1 MPKITKDVKNKAD
14 INEKKKSTKSST
26 KSVSKTDKKSVSNSN
41 VKTKAKSNSK
51 DVKKA
56 TQRGNATTKKTPSKS
71 VAKKAVTKSVKK
83 RSSTKKTI
91 AATFI
96 PEYYDLSYRYNETT
110 VKLLAQTPNKLFVYW
125 DISDADRLFYTQQFG
140 HTFFDKTQPV
150 LLVYNETKGY
160 SFRVI
165 INDFANSW
173 YIPISD
179 DNCKYHIELGRISK
193 DEDFYIVDNYISI
206 TSSNKIDAPNGHV
219 LLNERPKQLC
229 FMNLKTQE
237 VTYKDISSLSIN
249 SSFQKSYDFY
259 QKLFG
264 DINIEFD
271 VMNNPSSDFKGF

>member
-1 MPKITKDVKNKAD
+1 MPRITKDVKNIPTKNSTKNKKNISKTDVKAVSKND
-14 INEKKKSTKSST
+14 VQSKSINKATSKKSST
-26 KSVSKTDKKSVSNSN
+26 ST
-41 VKTKAKSNSK
+41 
-51 DVKKA
+51 KKA
-56 TQRGNATTKKTPSKS
+56 TSKQTKKDESN
-71 VAKKAVTKSVKK
+71 KSVKK
-83 RSSTKKTI
+83 RLVAKNSTT
-91 AATFI
+91 ATFI

-125 DISDADRLFYTQQFG
+125 DIYDADRVSYTQQFG
-140 HTFFDKTQPV
+140 PDFFDKTQPV

-160 SFRVI
+160 SFRVV

-179 DNCKYHIELGRISK
+179 DNCKYHIELGRIPK
-193 DEDFYIVDNYISI
+193 NENFYIVNNYVTI

-229 FMNLKTQE
+229 FRNLKTQE

-249 SSFQKSYDFY
+249 QSSQKIYDFY

-264 DINIEFD
+264 NINVEFD
-271 VMNNPSSDFKGF
+271 VMNNPSSGFRGF